1 MNEENNYNK
10 QASGYDAD
18 ADTGR
23 QLAAPQ
29 FEAYYREV
37 NQGRPS
43 RKKKKNAALPLFAAF
58 LTGALV
64 IGGFTYTA
72 DKNNLFTGGLL
83 GGSGTAG
90 MQVSGG
96 NGQDAGLTTASMNTK
111 DDMAAIYEQ
120 ASPAVVKIENYGKGQ
135 QQGGMAMDPWL
146 EQFFRGQGSPDR
158 NGNSAAPQN
167 EQGSLVLSGSGTGFF
182 FDKEGLILTNEHVVS
197 GASEVKV
204 QVQGY
209 DEPLT
214 AEVLGTSYDLDL
226 AVLKVKHP
234 TGGTFP
240 ALKLG
245 DSNETRI
252 GDWVLA
258 IGNPYGFDHTLTMG
272 VLSAKERPIT
282 IQDEQG
288 EHTYEHLLQTDAS
301 INPGNS
307 GGPLLNAKGEVIG
320 MNTAVNAEA
329 QGIGFAIPTTTIL
342 DVLEKLKT
350 NTL

>member
-1 MNEENNYNK
+1 MNEENNHNTT
-10 QASGYDAD
+10 SRHD
-18 ADTGR
+18 ADTER

-37 NQGRPS
+37 NQSRPS
-43 RKKKKNAALPLFAAF
+43 RKKKNAALPLFAAF

-72 DKNNLFTGGLL
+72 DKNNLFTGGLM
-83 GGSGTAG
+83 GERGATGVQAS
-90 MQVSGG
+90 SG
-96 NGQDAGLTTASMNTK
+96 NGQDAGLTTASVNTK
-111 DDMAAIYEQ
+111 DDMAVIYEQ
-120 ASPAVVKIENYGKGQ
+120 ASPAVVKIENYGQAQ
-135 QQGGMAMDPWL
+135 QQGNMRMDSWL
-146 EQFFRGQGSPDR
+146 EQYFGGQVSPDR
-158 NGNSAAPQN
+158 NGGSATPQN
-167 EQGSLVLSGSGTGFF
+167 DQGSLVLNGSGTGFF
-182 FDKEGLILTNEHVVS
+182 FDKDGLILTNEHVVS

-214 AEVLGTSYDLDL
+214 AEVLGSSYDLDL

-234 TGGTFP
+234 SGGTFP
-240 ALKLG
+240 ALKLVSS
-245 DSNETRI
+245 DETRI

-288 EHTYEHLLQTDAS
+288 EHKYEHLLQTDAS

-342 DVLEKLKT
+342 EVLEKLKT

>member
-1 MNEENNYNK
+1 MNEENHYNK
-10 QASGYDAD
+10 RASDNDAD
-18 ADTGR
+18 AGR

-37 NQGRPS
+37 NQGRSS
-43 RKKKKNAALPLFAAF
+43 RKKKNAALPLFAAF

-72 DKNNLFTGGLL
+72 DRNNLFTGGLL
-83 GGSGTAG
+83 GEPGATGVQAN
-90 MQVSGG
+90 GG
-96 NGQDAGLTTASMNTK
+96 NGQDAGLTTASVNTK

-120 ASPAVVKIENYGKGQ
+120 ASPAVVKIENYGMNKQ
-135 QQGGMAMDPWL
+135 QQGGMNMEPWL
-146 EQFFRGQGSPDR
+146 EQFFGGQGSQDR
-158 NGNSAAPQN
+158 NGSTTPPQN
-167 EQGSLVLSGSGTGFF
+167 EQGSQVLNGSGTGFF

-214 AEVLGTSYDLDL
+214 AEVLGSSYDLDL
-226 AVLKVKHP
+226 AVLKVVHP
-234 TGGTFP
+234 SGGSFP

-320 MNTAVNAEA
+320 MNTAVNAQA
-329 QGIGFAIPTTTIL
+329 QGIGFAIPTTTIT

>member
-1 MNEENNYNK
+1 MNNDPNNDKKTNRYE
-10 QASGYDAD
+10 AEAGS
-18 ADTGR
+18 R
-23 QLAAPQ
+23 LEAPQ

-37 NQGRPS
+37 GKSRPS
-43 RKKKKNAALPLFAAF
+43 RRKKNAALPLFAAF

-64 IGGFTYTA
+64 IGGLTYTA
-72 DKNNLFTGGLL
+72 DRNNLFTGGL
-83 GGSGTAG
+83 GEPDASGVQA
-90 MQVSGG
+90 SAG
-96 NGQDAGLTTASMNTK
+96 NGQDAGLANVSLNTK
-111 DDMAAIYEQ
+111 DDMAAIYEK
-120 ASPAVVKIENYGKGQ
+120 ASPAVVKVENYGKVQ
-135 QQGGMAMDPWL
+135 QRGGGMMSDPWL
-146 EQFFRGQGSPDR
+146 EHFFGGGQAQPDR
-158 NGNSAAPQN
+158 QGGTTTPQ
-167 EQGSLVLSGSGTGFF
+167 EDQGALALSGSGTGFF
-182 FDKEGLILTNEHVVS
+182 FDKEGLILTNEHVIS
-197 GASEVKV
+197 GAAEVKV

-209 DEPLT
+209 DEPLK
-214 AEVLGTSYDLDL
+214 AEVLGSSSELDL
-226 AVLKVKHP
+226 AVLKVVHP
-234 TGGTFP
+234 TGDTFK

-329 QGIGFAIPTTTIL
+329 QGIGFAIPTTTINE
-342 DVLEKLKT
+342 VLEKLKS